1 VSDAPQW
8 GLAVSSKPRRA
19 GVLFLAVAQAV
30 VAQAVVAQA
39 VVAQAVVA
47 QPLVA
52 QAVVQAVVQA
62 VTTGR
67 LHPSVDVFPSG
78 LDTA

>member
-1 VSDAPQW
+1 MSDAPQW

-19 GVLFLAVAQAV
+19 GVLFLT
-30 VAQAVVAQA
+30 
-39 VVAQAVVA
+39 VAQAVVA
-47 QPLVA
+47 QPLMA
-52 QAVVQAVVQA
+52 QAVVQA

-78 LDTA
+78 LDTASHIYDLVDVGGLKG